1 MYCMGGLIPGSAIGK
16 DRPPDNLRRPIPGT
30 RRGLGI
36 GAEPRRH
43 RLVSLAGA
51 PGAAVLGLLLLV
63 ALLAPLLSRYD
74 PMRMEKEAA
83 LASPSPRHLMGTDQ
97 FGRDIFSRLMWGT
110 RSALAI
116 GGGATILAALAGGP
130 LGLWAGF
137 RGGWADTAVMRGM
150 DTLLAIPPVLLAMSL
165 VAVIGPGSQNAGI
178 AVAVV
183 GLPQFARIARGG
195 VLAHKEQEYVQAAIA
210 VGARG
215 LRILFRAIAPNI
227 LSPILVL
234 VPVMVAR
241 AILLEASL
249 SFLGL
254 GTQPP
259 QPSWGLMISESR
271 EYMFNA
277 PWYGIFPGVAI
288 GATVLSLSAVSDR
301 VRAWR
306 LGR

>member
-1 MYCMGGLIPGSAIGK
+1 MGGSIPGSATSK
-16 DRPPDNLRRPIPGT
+16 NPSPESLRNPISGT
-30 RRGLGI
+30 RRGPGRL
-36 GAEPRRH
+36 RRAH
-43 RLVSLAGA
+43 LVGG
-51 PGAAVLGLLLLV
+51 PGAAVLGLLLLA
-63 ALLAPLLSRYD
+63 ALFAPLLSRYD
-74 PMRMEKEAA
+74 PMELNKEAV
-83 LASPSPRHLMGTDQ
+83 LASPSPSHLMGTDQ
-97 FGRDIFSRLMWGT
+97 FGRDIFSRLVWGA

-116 GGGATILAALAGGP
+116 GGGATILGALTGGP
-130 LGLWAGF
+130 LGLWGGF
-137 RGGWADTAVMRGM
+137 RGGWTDTAVMRGV

-165 VAVIGPGSQNAGI
+165 VAVIGAGSQNAGI

-195 VLAHKEQEYVQAAIA
+195 VLAQKEQEYVQAAIA

-215 LRILFRAIAPNI
+215 PRVLFRAIVPNI

-288 GATVLSLSAVSDR
+288 AVTVLSLSAVSDR
-301 VRAWR
+301 VRTWQR
-306 LGR
+306 GG

>member
-16 DRPPDNLRRPIPGT
+16 DRPRDNLRRPISGT

-36 GAEPRRH
+36 GPEPRRH
-43 RLVSLAGA
+43 RLASLAGA
-51 PGAAVLGLLLLV
+51 PGAGVLGLLLLV
-63 ALLAPLLSRYD
+63 ALFAPLLSRYD
-74 PMRMEKEAA
+74 PMGMEKEAV
-83 LASPSPRHLMGTDQ
+83 LASPSPSHLMGTDQ

-137 RGGWADTAVMRGM
+137 RGGWADTAIMRGV

-195 VLAHKEQEYVQAAIA
+195 VLAQKEQEYVQAAIA

-271 EYMFNA
+271 EYMFTA